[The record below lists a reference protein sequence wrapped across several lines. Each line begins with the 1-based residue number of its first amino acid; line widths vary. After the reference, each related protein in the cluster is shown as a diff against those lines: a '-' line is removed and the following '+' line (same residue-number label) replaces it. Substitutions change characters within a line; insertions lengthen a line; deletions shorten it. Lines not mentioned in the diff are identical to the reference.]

1 MRDLQSHSKD
11 KEQCSA
17 RPGFFITF
25 EGGEGAGKT
34 TLIEKIHA
42 ALSQEKKVVQTRAP
56 GGTKTGL
63 SIRDILLHHDVLLDK
78 RCELLLFL
86 ADRGQ
91 HVAEVILP
99 ALEEGK
105 IVLCDRFNDS
115 TVAYQGGARGF
126 NAAFVRKLCA
136 FSCHDVQPDLT
147 LYLDLDPKI
156 GFQRVQQAKGGRDR
170 IESEDIRFHQT
181 IRKAFHKIAKKEP
194 HRFLIVD
201 ASQTPEEVFNQ
212 AIAKIYAFCKP
223 CRK

>member
-1 MRDLQSHSKD
+1 MNDFES
-11 KEQCSA
+11 CSN
-17 RPGFFITF
+17 RQGIFITF

-34 TLIEKIHA
+34 TLIEKVYA
-42 ALSQEKKVVQTRAP
+42 ALSKKKSVVKTRAP

-63 SIRDILLHHDVLLDK
+63 SIRDIVLHHDVQLDK

-91 HVAEVILP
+91 HVTEVILP
-99 ALEEGK
+99 ALKEGK

-126 NAAFVRKLCA
+126 DAAWVRKLCA
-136 FSCHDVQPDLT
+136 FACHDVQPDLT

-156 GFQRVQQAKGGRDR
+156 GFERVQQAKGGRDR

-181 IRKAFHKIAKKEP
+181 LRTAFHKIAKKEP
-194 HRFLIVD
+194 RRFHIID
-201 ASQTPEEVFNQ
+201 ASQTPEAVFTQ
-212 AIAKIYAFCKP
+212 AMAIINAFCKP
-223 CRK
+223 RRKSVR